1 MVGWLYWRVQAHG
14 SVHCMSDRVT
24 VSSNRPQPVPASDLA
39 ECTERILGLPATT
52 FPGLSDGRAVAGL
65 GERLATWNLGLVRVG
80 DPASFAWPGH
90 WIAVLEASGGAR
102 RAVVFFGVPSG
113 PLEERDAAIAR
124 GANIVE
130 GYLIAPLDLAAPHG
144 PEAYGRPQRNGVV
157 VGLFTAPVREAPCD
171 EHERRLVRAGRGM
184 QGDRYAEGAGTFS
197 HPERRGQDLTLIE
210 EEAFGELSAR
220 GIDLAPADARRNVV
234 TRGIDLNALVGH
246 RFTIGDVP
254 CYGSR
259 LAEPCAHLERLTTR
273 GVLRG
278 LVHRGGI
285 RVDVLG
291 DGELHVDDE
300 ILPATD
306 ERSER

>member
-1 MVGWLYWRVQAHG
+1 
-14 SVHCMSDRVT
+14 
-24 VSSNRPQPVPASDLA
+24 VPALDLA
-39 ECTERILGLPATT
+39 VCAERILGLPPAT
-52 FPGLSDGRAVAGL
+52 FPELSDARAVPGL
-65 GERLATWNLGLVRVG
+65 GERLATWNLGLVRVAN
-80 DPASFAWPGH
+80 PASFAWPGH
-90 WIAVLEASGGAR
+90 WIAVLEAPDGVR
-102 RAVVFFGVPSG
+102 RGVVFFGVPSG
-113 PLEERDAAIAR
+113 PLDERDAAIAL
-124 GANIVE
+124 GAVIVD

-144 PEAYGRPQRNGVV
+144 AEAYGRPERTGVV

-171 EHERRLVRAGRGM
+171 EHEQRRVRAGRGM

-210 EEAFGELSAR
+210 AEAIGELAAR
-220 GIDLAPADARRNVV
+220 GVDLAAADARRNVV

-246 RFTIGDVP
+246 HFTIGDVP

-291 DGELHVDDE
+291 DGELRVGDE
-300 ILPATD
+300 IRPATD
-306 ERSER
+306 ERSE

>member
-1 MVGWLYWRVQAHG
+1 
-14 SVHCMSDRVT
+14 MSDRGT
-24 VSSNRPQPVPASDLA
+24 ASGNQRYPVPASDLA
-39 ECTERILGLPATT
+39 ECTERILGLPAVA
-52 FPGLSDGRAVAGL
+52 FPELSDGRAVAGL
-65 GERLATWNLGLVRVG
+65 GERLATWNLGLVRVA
-80 DPASFAWPGH
+80 DPASFAWPGR
-90 WIAVLEASGGAR
+90 WIAVLEAPDGAR

-113 PLEERDAAIAR
+113 PLEDRDAAIAL
-124 GANIVE
+124 GAQIVE

-144 PEAYGRPQRNGVV
+144 VEAYGRPERTGVV

-171 EHERRLVRAGRGM
+171 EHERRLVHAGRGM

-210 EEAFGELSAR
+210 AEAFGELSAR
-220 GIDLAPADARRNVV
+220 GVDLAPADARRN
-234 TRGIDLNALVGH
+234 ALVGH
-246 RFTIGDVP
+246 HFTIGEVP
-254 CYGSR
+254 CYGAR

-291 DGELHVDDE
+291 DGELHVGDE
-300 ILPATD
+300 IRPATD
-306 ERSER
+306 E

>member
-1 MVGWLYWRVQAHG
+1 
-14 SVHCMSDRVT
+14 MSDRGT
-24 VSSNRPQPVPASDLA
+24 ASGNQRYPVPASDLA
-39 ECTERILGLPATT
+39 ECTERILGLPEAA
-52 FPGLSDGRAVAGL
+52 FRELSDGRAVAGL
-65 GERLATWNLGLVRVG
+65 GERLATWNLGLVRVA

-90 WIAVLEASGGAR
+90 WIAVLEAPGGAR

-113 PLEERDAAIAR
+113 PLEDRDAAIAL
-124 GANIVE
+124 GAEIVE

-144 PEAYGRPQRNGVV
+144 VEAYGRPGRTGVV

-171 EHERRLVRAGRGM
+171 QHERRLVHAGRGM

-210 EEAFGELSAR
+210 AEAFGELSAR
-220 GIDLAPADARRNVV
+220 GVDLAPADARRNVV

-246 RFTIGDVP
+246 HFTIGDVL
-254 CYGSR
+254 CYGAR

-291 DGELHVDDE
+291 DGELHVGDE
-300 ILPATD
+300 IRPAAD
-306 ERSER
+306 ERSDR

>member
-1 MVGWLYWRVQAHG
+1 MA
-14 SVHCMSDRVT
+14 DRRT
-24 VSSNRPQPVPASDLA
+24 ATGKQRYPVPASDLA
-39 ECTERILGLPATT
+39 ECTERILGLPAST
-52 FPGLSDGRAVAGL
+52 FPELSDGRAVAGL
-65 GERLATWNLGLVRVG
+65 GERLATWNLGLVRVAE
-80 DPASFAWPGH
+80 PASFAWPGH
-90 WIAVLEASGGAR
+90 WIAVLEAPDGGR

-113 PLEERDAAIAR
+113 PLEDRDAAIAL
-124 GANIVE
+124 GAEIVE

-144 PEAYGRPQRNGVV
+144 GEAYGRPERTGVV
-157 VGLFTAPVREAPCD
+157 VGLFTAAVREAPCD
-171 EHERRLVRAGRGM
+171 EHERRLVHAGRGL

-210 EEAFGELSAR
+210 AEAFGELAAR
-220 GIDLAPADARRNVV
+220 GVDLALADARRNVV

-246 RFTIGDVP
+246 HFTIGDVP
-254 CYGSR
+254 CYGAR

-291 DGELHVDDE
+291 DGELHVGDE
-300 ILPATD
+300 VRPAMA
-306 ERSER
+306 EPGSP